1 MKPAL
6 IDTDTVS
13 YFFRSNAAVVAKLDA
28 YLQEFGT
35 INLSVITFYEILN
48 GLYFKDAKSQL
59 AKFEQFAELNQI
71 LPLTQEIA
79 QKAASIYAVLRSQGQ
94 PIGHNDVLIAATAIV
109 HNLTLITNNINHFSR
124 IKGLDI
130 DNWS

>member
-13 YFFRSNAAVVAKLDA
+13 YFFRNNAAVVAKLDE
-28 YLQEFGT
+28 YLQEFGYV
-35 INLSVITFYEILN
+35 NLSVITYYEVLN

-59 AKFEQFAELNQI
+59 AKFERFVELNHI
-71 LPLTQEIA
+71 LPLTNEIA
-79 QKAASIYAVLRSQGQ
+79 QEAATIYAVLRSQGQ
-94 PIGHNDVLIAATAIV
+94 PIGHNDVLIAGTAIV
-109 HNLTLITNNINHFSR
+109 NNLTLITNNINHFSR